1 MGLLTLQLFAD
12 YHQFYLQDEQA
23 TGDLSDA
30 WTDEAVN
37 HLLALAPGVI
47 GVGTVCNTDVPVE
60 VEVVAAAP
68 RDDPTAW
75 DRINE
80 CSINVPSGRIVIAG
94 CTDYFPN
101 AARLEVVPGA
111 YRARIYYA
119 GLNTLSEDGL
129 EGRDR
134 YRIVLWPAPIA
145 SIVSIKAPVTSR
157 VAATDG
163 RRLEGR
169 VV

>member
-1 MGLLTLQLFAD
+1 MGSLTLQLFAD

-47 GVGTVCNTDVPVE
+47 GVGTVRSTDVPVE

-68 RDDPTAW
+68 RDDPTVW

-80 CSINVPSGRIVIAG
+80 CSIDVPSGRIVIAG
-94 CTDYFPN
+94 CADYFQTLLVL
-101 AARLEVVPGA
+101 RSC
-111 YRARIYYA
+111 RAR
-119 GLNTLSEDGL
+119 TE
-129 EGRDR
+129 R
-134 YRIVLWPAPIA
+134 A
-145 SIVSIKAPVTSR
+145 STMRA
-157 VAATDG
+157 
-163 RRLEGR
+163 
-169 VV
+169 